1 MRYNGFLEDRLDLG
15 DVVVVGGLRYDW
27 YDSRASRPFV
37 LDTVSSHATF
47 CQYSYFPTPSSYGGN
62 GATSAACNG
71 ASLVQYQRD
80 QSHNYL
86 SPHIQVS
93 FPVTDRTNFRL
104 SYAHQ
109 VQAPDFNLVLG
120 GINTDLR
127 VTNTNHVYGSDL
139 DFGKTIAFEFG
150 IRHAFSDDM
159 VLDISAY
166 NRDNLSDAA
175 GRLVSYPDPSRLGA
189 KVDLRV
195 MTNADFGNTRGIDL
209 RLDRRIGRFFNGVLA
224 YTFQDAKNT
233 GSDPFTYI
241 NFGSRIINQISG
253 GNQPPPQGIF
263 PTGNSRPHNLTGSF
277 ALTVPTD
284 WKEGTAIGS
293 ALRGVGVTALFR
305 YSSGTA
311 YTKCPGQPG
320 DNGPNESVISG
331 GVCAQQF
338 EGDFFGARRPSFKQ
352 LDMKFTKSFGL
363 GGLDITGVS
372 RCPEHP
378 ELQERAERLRHH
390 QRCGE
395 QQGTRPAARRGQRR
409 HRRRGQ
415 PERPVRRGRLG
426 RSDLRRQRRQRVRQ
440 LAECPGPA
448 RRAELRVPDPGRR
461 ALRQRRSYLLG
472 ERAAGGLRCPV
483 LCPGQRGLRSPGDLR
498 LHGTAAAVC
507 GWASK

>member
-1 MRYNGFLEDRLDLG
+1 MLGGLDFLWDFNSFPLNQELVDNYRNNVPSSRRSPLNLENVSEYSTVDQYRNNPYGLTGNSESGGPTGTLTMLRENRKIAKGNIDWQFDRYNRIKVGGEYTAYDIGSYFHGLTSQAFSDVFIESPRRYNAFLEDRLDLG
-15 DVVVVGGLRYDW
+15 DVVVVGGLSYDW

-62 GATSAACNG
+62 GAASAACNG

-109 VQAPDFNLVLG
+109 VQAPDFNVILG

-127 VTNTNHVYGSDL
+127 ITNTNHVYGSDL

-195 MTNADFGNTRGIDL
+195 FTNADFGNTRGIDL

-263 PTGNSRPHNLTGSF
+263 PTGNSRPHNLTGAF
-277 ALTVPTD
+277 ALTVP
-284 WKEGTAIGS
+284 
-293 ALRGVGVTALFR
+293 
-305 YSSGTA
+305 
-311 YTKCPGQPG
+311 
-320 DNGPNESVISG
+320 
-331 GVCAQQF
+331 
-338 EGDFFGARRPSFKQ
+338 
-352 LDMKFTKSFGL
+352 
-363 GGLDITGVS
+363 
-372 RCPEHP
+372 
-378 ELQERAERLRHH
+378 ERLEGRLHARLACCVELASP
-390 QRCGE
+390 RCSA
-395 QQGTRPAARRGQRR
+395 TPAARPTPSAPASRATTGPTRASSR
-409 HRRRGQ
+409 AASAPSSSMATSSAPG
-415 PERPVRRGRLG
+415 
-426 RSDLRRQRRQRVRQ
+426 
-440 LAECPGPA
+440 GPA
-448 RRAELRVPDPGRR
+448 TSSWTCGSPRASASAGWISPPISMPGT
-461 ALRQRRSYLLG
+461 
-472 ERAAGGLRCPV
+472 C
-483 LCPGQRGLRSPGDLR
+483 
-498 LHGTAAAVC
+498 
-507 GWASK
+507 